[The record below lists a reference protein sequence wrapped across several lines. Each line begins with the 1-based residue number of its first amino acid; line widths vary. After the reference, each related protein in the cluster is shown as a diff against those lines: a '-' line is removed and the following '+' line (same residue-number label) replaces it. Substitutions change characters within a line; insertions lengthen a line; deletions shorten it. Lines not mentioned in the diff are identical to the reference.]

1 MKVVVIGG
9 GASGMIAA
17 ITAAKE
23 NNEVI
28 LLEKTESLGNK
39 LKITGKGR
47 CNLTFD
53 GDEEDFR
60 KNIVSNYKFMYSSF
74 SNFSNYDVIKYFNNI
89 GVDTKIERGGRVFP
103 VSDKATDIV
112 NALQKELKKYN
123 VKVILNVNV
132 VKLIIQNSKI
142 IGVKLSDGRIIN
154 LDKCIIATGGKS
166 YPSTGSTGD
175 GYKMLK
181 EVGHSVTDILPALVP
196 LKSNDV
202 ICKNLQGL
210 SLKNVSINL
219 IDNTNNK
226 SIYSDF
232 GEMMFSHFGV
242 TGPVI
247 LSSSSR
253 LNKVKDVYNKLKN
266 NNIKLLIDLK
276 PALTYEVLDKRIVRD
291 FEKYINKEFKN
302 ALNDLLPQKLISE
315 VIKLS
320 KIDENIKVHQI
331 TKEMRENL
339 VKVIKNIE
347 VTINDFMPIDMAIV
361 TSGGINVK
369 EVNPKTMES
378 KIVKGLYIVGELL
391 DLDAYTGG
399 YNLQIAFSTGVA
411 AGKNV

>member
-23 NNEVI
+23 NSEVI

-60 KNIVSNYKFMYSSF
+60 KNIVSNHKFMYSSF
-74 SNFSNYDVIKYFNNI
+74 SSFSNYDVIKYFNNL
-89 GVDTKIERGGRVFP
+89 GVPTKVERGGRVFP

-112 NALQKELKKYN
+112 NALQKELKKNN
-123 VKVILNVNV
+123 VKVILNANV
-132 VKLIIQNSKI
+132 VKLIIANSKI
-142 IGVKLSDGRIIN
+142 IGVKLNDGRIIN

-166 YPSTGSTGD
+166 YSSTGSNGD
-175 GYKMLK
+175 GYVLLK
-181 EVGHSVTDILPALVP
+181 EVGHSVTDIFPALVP
-196 LKSNDV
+196 LKSNDA

-210 SLKNVSINL
+210 SLKNISINL
-219 IDNTNNK
+219 IDKTNNK
-226 SIYSDF
+226 YIYSDF

-253 LNKVKDVYNKLKN
+253 LNKVKNVYNKLKN
-266 NNIKLLIDLK
+266 NNIKLVIDLK
-276 PALTYEVLDKRIVRD
+276 PALTAEVLDKRIIRD
-291 FEKYINKEFKN
+291 FDKYINKEFKN
-302 ALNDLLPQKLISE
+302 ALNDLLPQKLIPE

-320 KIDENIKVHQI
+320 NIDENIKVHQI

-347 VTINDFMPIDMAIV
+347 VIINDFMPIDMAIV

-378 KIVKGLYIVGELL
+378 KIVKDLYIVGELL

-411 AGKNV
+411 AGKNN

>member
-175 GYKMLK
+175 GYTMLK